1 MFKSLI
7 SAFLASSFSSMQ
19 PSFVPTQQPY
29 RSGTPSKRV
38 RGEKTTRADKLEYD
52 EARISQDMRRYAQR
66 YRNAGARR
74 KQYPFSAKRG

>member
-19 PSFVPTQQPY
+19 PSFVPTQPY
-29 RSGTPSKRV
+29 RSGTPAKRV

-52 EARISQDMRRYAQR
+52 EAGISQDMRRYAQR
-66 YRNAGARR
+66 YRNAGVRR
-74 KQYPFSAKRG
+74 KQYPFSAKRL